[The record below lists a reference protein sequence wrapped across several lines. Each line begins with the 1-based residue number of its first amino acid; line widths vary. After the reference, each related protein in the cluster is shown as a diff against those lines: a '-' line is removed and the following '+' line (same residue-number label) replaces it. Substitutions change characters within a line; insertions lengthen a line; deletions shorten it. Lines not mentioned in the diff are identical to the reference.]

1 MRAAVCHEHGKP
13 LTIEEVSIGDPSG
26 RQVKVKIGACA
37 ICHSDIH
44 YAEGAWGG
52 HTPAI
57 YGHEASGV
65 VVKVGPDVDRL
76 AVGDKVIVTLIRSCG
91 SCHFCDQGEPVLCDR
106 SSAQDD
112 THLLKLED
120 GTEIAQGMKT
130 AAFAEWVLV
139 DDSQVVKIPDDMSL
153 DAACLLACGVI
164 TGVGAVINT
173 AEVRPGSNV
182 VVIGVGGVGLNAVQG
197 AKIAGAKT
205 IIAVDIENEKL
216 ETARQFGATHG
227 VNAGVEKLPGEI
239 RNLTD
244 GYGADYVFV
253 TVGSQQAI
261 DSSYRLMR
269 RGGQVVIVGMP
280 SATEKSS
287 FLPVALT
294 ASNQKIQGSFMGQTR
309 LRVDIPRLLSL
320 YRQGILKLDELISNR
335 YTLDEINLAIADT
348 CRGQSLRNI
357 LIIDDSL

>member
-1 MRAAVCHEHGKP
+1 MKAAVCYEHGKP
-13 LTIEEVSIGDPSG
+13 LTIEEVSIGDPVG

-52 HTPAI
+52 YTPAI
-57 YGHEASGV
+57 YGHEAAGV
-65 VVKVGPDVDRL
+65 VVDVGPDVGRIAIGDRVL
-76 AVGDKVIVTLIRSCG
+76 VTLIRSCG
-91 SCHFCDQGEPVLCDR
+91 SCHFCEQGEPVMCGQ
-106 SSAQDD
+106 SAANDE
-112 THLLKLED
+112 THHLKLED

-139 DDSQVVKIPDDMSL
+139 DDSQVAKLPEDICL
-153 DAACLLACGVI
+153 DSACLLSCGVI

-173 AEVRPGSNV
+173 AKVNPGSNV

-205 IIAVDIENEKL
+205 IIAVDIEDQKL
-216 ETARQFGATHG
+216 EIARRFGATHG
-227 VNAGVEKLPGEI
+227 VNAGVEKLPREI
-239 RNLTD
+239 RTLTD

-280 SATEKSS
+280 SVTEKSE
-287 FLPVALT
+287 FLPLALT
-294 ASNQKIQGSFMGQTR
+294 ASNQRIQGSFMGQTR
-309 LRVDIPRLLSL
+309 LRVDIPWLLSL
-320 YRQGILKLDELISNR
+320 YKQGILKLDELISNR
-335 YTLDEINLAIADT
+335 YTLDEINLAIEDT
-348 CRGQSLRNI
+348 CKGKSLRNI